1 MRSRTKSL
9 VETVFEIS
17 VISSMT
23 EDLTDDGFLILFFF
37 VFFLSLKAT
46 TTTEI
51 DTLLKEDGRIRRL
64 LSSFSEIILYHLAL
78 EREKS
83 CATSHTT
90 SRTAEESQKELKK
103 RKRRKKKP
111 RQKTIC

>member
-1 MRSRTKSL
+1 MKSL

-37 VFFLSLKAT
+37 VFFFSLKAT

-64 LSSFSEIILYHLAL
+64 LSSFSEIILYHL
-78 EREKS
+78 EGKEKS
-83 CATSHTT
+83 CATSHT
-90 SRTAEESQKELKK
+90 SRDLED
-103 RKRRKKKP
+103 
-111 RQKTIC
+111 